1 MVRESYKQQL
11 ERLTLSVREM
21 GAKVIEGI
29 ELGLRAL
36 REHDRAL
43 AEGLDAWDDQVDEL
57 NLAIEKECLDLLALQ
72 QPVAIDLRL
81 ITSVFKII
89 TDLERAADLAVN
101 VGQYG
106 MDVGVFILVPK
117 EELVALGEFAREML
131 RDAVDAFI
139 AKDIERSEEIIE
151 RDEQMDERCWQL
163 RRRVL
168 AKLLELARQA
178 HSPQEAKEFVDDV
191 IPVLWSIRDLERVG
205 DHAVNIAERTIYMV
219 TGRKERKK
227 QRDLSERQD
236 TEL

>member
-21 GAKVIEGI
+21 GAKVLEGLD
-29 ELGLRAL
+29 LGLKAL

-43 AEGLDAWDDQVDEL
+43 AESLDAWDDQVDEL

-72 QPVAIDLRL
+72 QPVAIDLRV

-106 MDVGVFILVPK
+106 MDVGVFMLLPK
-117 EELVALGEFAREML
+117 EELTALGEFAREML
-131 RDAVDAFI
+131 RDAVDAFVSRDTKR
-139 AKDIERSEEIIE
+139 AEEIIQ
-151 RDEQMDERCWQL
+151 RDERMDARCWQL
-163 RRRVL
+163 RRKVL
-168 AKLLELARQA
+168 AKLLELAREA

-205 DHAVNIAERTIYMV
+205 DHAVNICERTLYMV

-227 QRDLSERQD
+227 PRPLEGDPS
-236 TEL
+236 

>member
-11 ERLTLSVREM
+11 ERLTRSVREM
-21 GAKVIEGI
+21 GEKVLEGL

-36 REHDRAL
+36 SEHDREL
-43 AEGLDAWDDQVDEL
+43 AASLDAWDDQVDEL

-106 MDVGVFILVPK
+106 MDVGVFVLLPK
-117 EELVALGEFAREML
+117 EELIALGRLAQAML
-131 RDAVDAFI
+131 RDAIDAFGTRDI
-139 AKDIERSEEIIE
+139 ARAREIIE
-151 RDEQMDERCWQL
+151 RDAQLDERCWQL
-163 RRRVL
+163 RRRTL
-168 AKLLELARQA
+168 AKLLELAREA
-178 HSPQEAKEFVDDV
+178 HSPQEAKDFVDDV

-219 TGRKERKK
+219 TGQKERKK
-227 QRDLSERQD
+227 GAS
-236 TEL
+236 

>member
-1 MVRESYKQQL
+1 MVRESYKHQL
-11 ERLTLSVREM
+11 EGLTRSVREM
-21 GAKVIEGI
+21 GLKVIEGLD
-29 ELGLRAL
+29 LGLRAL
-36 REHDRAL
+36 REHDRTL
-43 AEGLDAWDDQVDEL
+43 AESLDAWDDSVDEL
-57 NLAIEKECLDLLALQ
+57 NIAIEKECLDLLALQ

-106 MDVGVFILVPK
+106 MDVGVFVLVPK
-117 EELVALGEFAREML
+117 EELMALGEFAREML

-139 AKDIERSEEIIE
+139 AKDIERSQEIIR

-205 DHAVNIAERTIYMV
+205 DHAVNISERTIYMV

-227 QRDLSERQD
+227 HSSLPER
-236 TEL
+236 

>member
-11 ERLTLSVREM
+11 ERLTQSVREM

-29 ELGLRAL
+29 DLGLKAL
-36 REHDRAL
+36 REHDRTL
-43 AEGLDAWDDQVDEL
+43 AESLDTWDDQVDEL
-57 NLAIEKECLDLLALQ
+57 NIAIEKECLDLLALQ

-106 MDVGVFILVPK
+106 MDVGVFVLLPK
-117 EELVALGEFAREML
+117 EELTALGEFAREML
-131 RDAVDAFI
+131 RDAVDAFVTR
-139 AKDIERSEEIIE
+139 DIECAQEIIQ
-151 RDEQMDERCWQL
+151 RDEELDGRCWQL
-163 RRRVL
+163 RRKVL
-168 AKLLELARQA
+168 AKLLELAREA
-178 HSPQEAKEFVDDV
+178 HSPHEAKEFVDDV

-205 DHAVNIAERTIYMV
+205 DHAVNISERTIYMV

-227 QRDLSERQD
+227 RGLPDEAGAP
-236 TEL
+236 

>member
-1 MVRESYKQQL
+1 MARESYKQQL
-11 ERLTLSVREM
+11 ERLTQSVREM
-21 GAKVIEGI
+21 GLKVLEGLD
-29 ELGLRAL
+29 LGLRAL

-43 AEGLDAWDDQVDEL
+43 AESLDAWDDTVDEL
-57 NLAIEKECLDLLALQ
+57 DFAIERECIDLLALQ

-106 MDVGVFILVPK
+106 MDVGVFVLVPK
-117 EELVALGEFAREML
+117 EELIALGEFAREML
-131 RDAVDAFI
+131 RDAVDAFV
-139 AKDIERSEEIIE
+139 ARDIERSQEIIQ
-151 RDEQMDERCWQL
+151 RDEQMDQRCWQL

-227 QRDLSERQD
+227 YSREQR
-236 TEL
+236 

>member
-11 ERLTLSVREM
+11 ERLTQSVREM
-21 GAKVIEGI
+21 GVKVVEGLD
-29 ELGLRAL
+29 LGLRAL
-36 REHDRAL
+36 REHDRVL
-43 AEGLDAWDDQVDEL
+43 AESLDAWDDQVDEL
-57 NLAIEKECLDLLALQ
+57 NFSIEKECMDLFALQ

-106 MDVGVFILVPK
+106 MDVGVFVLVSK
-117 EELVALGEFAREML
+117 GELTALGEFAREML
-131 RDAVDAFI
+131 RDAVDVFI
-139 AKDIERSEEIIE
+139 SRDVARAQEIIR
-151 RDEQMDERCWQL
+151 RDEQMDQQCWQL

-168 AKLLELARQA
+168 AKLLELAREA
-178 HSPQEAKEFVDDV
+178 HSPQDAKEFVDDV

-205 DHAVNIAERTIYMV
+205 DHAVNISERTIYMV

-227 QRDLSERQD
+227 HDLPEV
-236 TEL
+236 

>member
-1 MVRESYKQQL
+1 MARESYKQQL
-11 ERLTLSVREM
+11 ERLTQSVREM
-21 GAKVIEGI
+21 GLKVLEGLD
-29 ELGLRAL
+29 LGLRAL

-43 AEGLDAWDDQVDEL
+43 AESLDAWDDTVDEL
-57 NLAIEKECLDLLALQ
+57 DFAIERECIDLLALQ

-106 MDVGVFILVPK
+106 IDVGVFVLVPK
-117 EELVALGEFAREML
+117 EELIALGEFAREML
-131 RDAVDAFI
+131 RDAVDAFV
-139 AKDIERSEEIIE
+139 ARDIERSQEIIQ
-151 RDEQMDERCWQL
+151 RDEQMDQRCWQL

-227 QRDLSERQD
+227 YSREQR
-236 TEL
+236 

>member
-11 ERLTLSVREM
+11 ERLTHSVREM
-21 GAKVIEGI
+21 GAKVLEGI
-29 ELGLRAL
+29 DLGLKAL

-43 AEGLDAWDDQVDEL
+43 AESLDAWDDQVDEL
-57 NLAIEKECLDLLALQ
+57 NLAIEKECMDLLALQ
-72 QPVAIDLRL
+72 QPVAIDLRV

-106 MDVGVFILVPK
+106 MDVGVFVLLPK
-117 EELVALGEFAREML
+117 EELTALGEFAREML
-131 RDAVDAFI
+131 RDAVDAFV
-139 AKDIERSEEIIE
+139 AKDTTRAQEIIQ
-151 RDEQMDERCWQL
+151 RDEQMDERCWHL
-163 RRRVL
+163 RRKVL
-168 AKLLELARQA
+168 AKLLELAREA

-205 DHAVNIAERTIYMV
+205 DHAVNISERTLYMV

-227 QRDLSERQD
+227 HGLPPERA
-236 TEL
+236 

>member
-11 ERLTLSVREM
+11 ERLTQSVREM
-21 GAKVIEGI
+21 GEKVLEGLD
-29 ELGLRAL
+29 LGLKAL

-43 AEGLDAWDDQVDEL
+43 AESLDAWDDQVDEL
-57 NLAIEKECLDLLALQ
+57 NIAIEKECLDLLALQ

-106 MDVGVFILVPK
+106 MDVGVFVLLPK
-117 EELVALGEFAREML
+117 EELTALGESARAML
-131 RDAVDAFI
+131 RDAVDAFVT
-139 AKDIERSEEIIE
+139 KDIERAAEIIQ
-151 RDEQMDERCWQL
+151 RDEKLDGQCWQL
-163 RRRVL
+163 RRKVL
-168 AKLLELARQA
+168 AKLLELAREA
-178 HSPQEAKEFVDDV
+178 HSPQEAKDFVDDV

-219 TGRKERKK
+219 TGQKERKK
-227 QRDLSERQD
+227 RGLPNEI
-236 TEL
+236 L

>member
-1 MVRESYKQQL
+1 MVRESYKHQL
-11 ERLTLSVREM
+11 EGLTQSVRKM
-21 GAKVIEGI
+21 GLKVMEGLD
-29 ELGLRAL
+29 LGLRAL

-43 AEGLDAWDDQVDEL
+43 AESLDAWDDSVDEL

-106 MDVGVFILVPK
+106 MDAGVFMLVPK
-117 EELVALGEFAREML
+117 EELMALGEFAREML
-131 RDAVDAFI
+131 RDAVDAFV
-139 AKDIERSEEIIE
+139 AKDIERSQEIIR

-163 RRRVL
+163 RRQVL

-205 DHAVNIAERTIYMV
+205 DHAVNISERTIYMV

-227 QRDLSERQD
+227 QGGLPER
-236 TEL
+236 

>member
-21 GAKVIEGI
+21 GEKVIEGI
-29 ELGLRAL
+29 DLGLKAL
-36 REHDRAL
+36 REHDHAL
-43 AEGLDAWDDQVDEL
+43 AESLDAWDDQVDEL
-57 NLAIEKECLDLLALQ
+57 NLAIEKECMDLLALQ
-72 QPVAIDLRL
+72 QPVAVDLRL

-106 MDVGVFILVPK
+106 MDVGVFVLVPK
-117 EELVALGEFAREML
+117 DELTGLGEFAREML
-131 RDAVDAFI
+131 RDAVDAFVTRDTTR
-139 AKDIERSEEIIE
+139 AREIIQ
-151 RDEQMDERCWQL
+151 RDEQMDEQCWNL
-163 RRRVL
+163 RRKVL

-191 IPVLWSIRDLERVG
+191 IPVLWSIRDLERVA
-205 DHAVNIAERTIYMV
+205 DHAVNISERTIYMV

-227 QRDLSERQD
+227 S
-236 TEL
+236 TEG

>member
-11 ERLTLSVREM
+11 EGLTQSVREM
-21 GAKVIEGI
+21 GLKVLEGLD
-29 ELGLRAL
+29 LGLRAL

-43 AEGLDAWDDQVDEL
+43 AESLDAWDDQVDEL
-57 NLAIEKECLDLLALQ
+57 NFSIEKECLDLLALQ

-106 MDVGVFILVPK
+106 MDVGVFVLVPK
-117 EELVALGEFAREML
+117 EELMALGEFAREML
-131 RDAVDAFI
+131 REAVDAFVS
-139 AKDIERSEEIIE
+139 KDIERSHEIIR

-168 AKLLELARQA
+168 AKLLELAREA

-205 DHAVNIAERTIYMV
+205 DHAVNISERTIYMV

-227 QRDLSERQD
+227 SKRSDA
-236 TEL
+236 

>member
-36 REHDRAL
+36 SEHDRAL

-106 MDVGVFILVPK
+106 MDVGVFVLLPK
-117 EELVALGEFAREML
+117 EELTALGEFARQML
-131 RDAVDAFI
+131 RDAVDAFV
-139 AKDIERSEEIIE
+139 AKDIESSRKIIE

-227 QRDLSERQD
+227 QRDLSERQGTD
-236 TEL
+236 L